1 MLQNKNKHNVK
12 EHYEKMDKNNSN
24 INGSLKKVI

>member
-1 MLQNKNKHNVK
+1 MLQNKSKYNER